1 MALCKQLFNGHFL
14 RRLSKSD
21 RIFLSFLA
29 IENHVI
35 HISFFLWLCIREL
48 KNIINQVL
56 NESIREEL
64 LTVNQ
69 HLTVLEKC

>member
-1 MALCKQLFNGHFL
+1 MGILM
-14 RRLSKSD
+14 RLSKSD

>member
-1 MALCKQLFNGHFL
+1 MGILM
-14 RRLSKSD
+14 RLSKSD
-21 RIFLSFLA
+21 RIFLPFLA

-35 HISFFLWLCIREL
+35 RISFFLWLCIREL